1 VFSPFCRVEQLP
13 NFVIKLK
20 TIKMK
25 TLYSI
30 KNLSSLFVV
39 LIVSFCTLSCT
50 RCSEPPKEP
59 VSDSYKKKLISY
71 REGRILY
78 DEYSRTN
85 NAILTKYRNGD
96 PDSRWY
102 WFSVEDLEGYIHY
115 VKETAKKQHL
125 KNPGIRIYMG
135 KYPMN
140 HPRNKMAKPEYAGYQ
155 TIFLVPTSQ
164 NLNNESPNVKSRAII
179 STDENKNLTDM
190 EVLNMTNLAPPP
202 KVSTADM
209 P

>member
-1 VFSPFCRVEQLP
+1 
-13 NFVIKLK
+13 
-20 TIKMK
+20 MK
-25 TLYSI
+25 TTILF
-30 KNLSSLFVV
+30 KNLRPLFAV
-39 LIVSFCTLSCT
+39 LILSFCMLSCT

-71 REGRILY
+71 REGRVLY

-85 NAILTKYRNGD
+85 NAILTKYRNGE

-102 WFSVEDLEGYIHY
+102 WFSVEDMEGYLHY
-115 VKETAKKQHL
+115 VKETARKQKL

-140 HPRNKMAKPEYAGYQ
+140 HPKGKMAKPEYAGYQ
-155 TIFLVPTSQ
+155 TIFIVPTAQ
-164 NLNNESPNVKSRAII
+164 NRKSESTTTISRTVT
-179 STDENKNLTDM
+179 STDENKNVTEM

-202 KVSTADM
+202 KVSTVEN

>member
-1 VFSPFCRVEQLP
+1 
-13 NFVIKLK
+13 
-20 TIKMK
+20 MK
-25 TLYSI
+25 TPFLF
-30 KNLSSLFVV
+30 KNLRPLLAV
-39 LIVSFCTLSCT
+39 LILSFCMLSCT
-50 RCSEPPKEP
+50 RCSNPPKEP

-71 REGRILY
+71 KEGRILY

-85 NAILTKYRNGD
+85 NVVLTRSRNGE

-102 WFSVEDLEGYIHY
+102 WFSVEDMEGYIKY
-115 VKETAKKQHL
+115 VKETAKKQNL

-140 HPRNKMAKPEYAGYQ
+140 HPKNKMAKPEYAGYQ
-155 TIFLVPTSQ
+155 TIFLVPTAQ
-164 NLNNESPNVKSRAII
+164 NKKKDSSRVM
-179 STDENKNLTDM
+179 SRNMTSSDENTNVNEMK
-190 EVLNMTNLAPPP
+190 VLNMTNLAPPP

>member
-1 VFSPFCRVEQLP
+1 
-13 NFVIKLK
+13 
-20 TIKMK
+20 MK
-25 TLYSI
+25 TLFLF
-30 KNLSSLFVV
+30 KNLRPLFAV

-59 VSDSYKKKLISY
+59 VSNSYKKKLISY
-71 REGRILY
+71 REGRVLY
-78 DEYSRTN
+78 DEYSKTN
-85 NAILTKYRNGD
+85 NIILTRARNGE

-102 WFSVEDLEGYIHY
+102 WFSVEDLEGYLQY
-115 VKETAKKQHL
+115 VKETAKKQKL

-140 HPRNKMAKPEYAGYQ
+140 HPKSKMAKPEYAGYQ
-155 TIFLVPTSQ
+155 TIFLVPTAQ
-164 NLNNESPNVKSRAII
+164 NRKKDSTTAMSRTMKSTEENTNV
-179 STDENKNLTDM
+179 TEM